1 MRSTRVRNIVATVL
15 GVLAVLLL
23 TVGLVGV
30 WTRATVSSGERV
42 ASLVND
48 ALDQP
53 EVGAG
58 LSQYLTD
65 SIFTSVDVESVL
77 TTALPDQLQRFAP
90 VLVSGARTAVE
101 RGLEAALSEPATCKT
116 SSPGWSSG
124 PTPRRCG
131 CCKVMDWPMASPSAT
146 AR

>member
-65 SIFTSVDVESVL
+65 TIFTSVDVESVL

-101 RGLEAALSEPATCKT
+101 RGLEAAISEPRVAR
-116 SSPGWSSG
+116 PHHPAGRAG
-124 PTPRRCG
+124 PRRG
-131 CCKVMDWPMASPSAT
+131 DAAA

>member
-1 MRSTRVRNIVATVL
+1 MASVL

-23 TVGLVGV
+23 TVGIVGV
-30 WTRATVSSGERV
+30 WTRATVSSSERV
-42 ASLVND
+42 AALVND
-48 ALDQP
+48 ALDEP

-65 SIFTSVDVESVL
+65 TIFTSVDVESAL

-90 VLVSGARTAVE
+90 VLAGGARTAVE
-101 RGLEAALSEPATCKT
+101 RGLEAAMSEPREQDVISRA
-116 SSPGWSSG
+116 GRAG
-124 PTPRRCG
+124 ARARRCG
-131 CCKVMDWPMASPSAT
+131 CCKVMDWSMASPSAT